1 MSDNID
7 TLGSLRRRTFVRNSV
22 ITGAAIGSIG
32 TVQADEN
39 EDVTTYEPPEENL
52 EPTDIEYTNI
62 DNARAVL
69 YKNCPPWE
77 TEANESVLTELG
89 VTYSVKPPREAQNI
103 FDEDANIVVLPS
115 TQDQQFQDAM
125 LEAKDQITEWVQ
137 EGGTLIAHMTA
148 IGWPCTG
155 MWRDTF
161 LPSNVGVVD
170 GETFNEIEIFEP
182 EHPVVNGLSNDDLSG
197 WGASSHG
204 YFENVPDDARIV
216 YGGGDRPRDRPAYIE
231 YEFGNGTVIATMGT
245 LEYGYGEIDMPEVL
259 TNELRYAAEG
269 GEAPDGESGLSLGNL
284 TVDSNIDQEAAQGE
298 LIEVTATA
306 ENVDEERVET
316 GITFG
321 FKNQSFDAVDVSL
334 NPGETVEIFTDFDVG
349 TTTDPGEAILG
360 YATNPQVIDQRTPNT
375 NYSHSDDIDNQSAQQ
390 EILPSDQN
398 DEADIL
404 LIKDTDPW
412 GAAGNETVLQ
422 EMGVSYTRVNRNDV
436 EQVDFQEYQYIILP
450 SVQDQGYYDTLESL
464 AGRFD
469 TYVDSGS
476 VLIAHGCT
484 YSGAEFADI
493 LPKNVRSVTDRNNY
507 EEINTVDEDS
517 PVVESLTN
525 DDLSGWNASTHGV
538 LENIGDNMNVVTEV
552 QRDGQPAYVEYSYGS
567 GSVLANVH
575 TIEWPFASGYGTT
588 QLLQNELTYALDGDI
603 GGEPG
608 GPSES
613 VTTELIIRE
622 LGDVNH
628 DDEVD
633 ITDAVFT
640 QRERE
645 GRPIAG
651 TFNPAA
657 ADLTQD
663 DTVDAQDVQQILEKN
678 VGNDPDIP
686 QREPSV
692 NNAGTR

>member
-1 MSDNID
+1 
-7 TLGSLRRRTFVRNSV
+7 
-22 ITGAAIGSIG
+22 
-32 TVQADEN
+32 
-39 EDVTTYEPPEENL
+39 VT
-52 EPTDIEYTNI
+52 
-62 DNARAVL
+62 
-69 YKNCPPWE
+69 
-77 TEANESVLTELG
+77 
-89 VTYSVKPPREAQNI
+89 
-103 FDEDANIVVLPS
+103 
-115 TQDQQFQDAM
+115 
-125 LEAKDQITEWVQ
+125 
-137 EGGTLIAHMTA
+137 
-148 IGWPCTG
+148 
-155 MWRDTF
+155 
-161 LPSNVGVVD
+161 
-170 GETFNEIEIFEP
+170 
-182 EHPVVNGLSNDDLSG
+182 
-197 WGASSHG
+197 
-204 YFENVPDDARIV
+204 
-216 YGGGDRPRDRPAYIE
+216 
-231 YEFGNGTVIATMGT
+231 
-245 LEYGYGEIDMPEVL
+245 EVL

-269 GEAPDGESGLSLGNL
+269 GEAPDDESGLSLSNL
-284 TVDSNIDQEAAQGE
+284 TFDSNIDQEAAQGE
-298 LIEVTATA
+298 LIEVSATA

-360 YATNPQVIDQRTPNT
+360 YATNPQVIDQRTPNAD
-375 NYSHSDDIDNQSAQQ
+375 YSHSDDIDSQSAQQ
-390 EILPSDQN
+390 EMLPSDQN
-398 DEADIL
+398 DDADVL
-404 LIKDTDPW
+404 LIKDRDPW

-436 EQVDFQEYQYIILP
+436 EQVDFQEYQYIIIP

-469 TYVDSGS
+469 TYVDSGGA
-476 VLIAHGCT
+476 LIAHGCT
-484 YSGAEFADI
+484 YSGDEFADI
-493 LPKNVRSVTDRNNY
+493 LPENVRSVTDRNNY
-507 EEINTVDEDS
+507 QEINTVDEDS

-525 DDLSGWNASTHGV
+525 NDLSGWNASTHGV

-575 TIEWPFASGYGTT
+575 TIEWPFASDYGTT